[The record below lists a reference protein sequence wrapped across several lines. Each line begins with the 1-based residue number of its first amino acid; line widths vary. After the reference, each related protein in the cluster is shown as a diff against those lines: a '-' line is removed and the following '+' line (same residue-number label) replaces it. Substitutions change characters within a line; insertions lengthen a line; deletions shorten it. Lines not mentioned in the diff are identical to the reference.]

1 MDKLILT
8 YLPGAALEELIF
20 IEEITEDFSDGER
33 EEFLLHYRDR
43 RAREEMIVILCAL
56 GFVGFSGLH
65 RLYTRRILL
74 GLAFFFTAGFC
85 FIGTIVDLIN
95 HRSITR
101 EYNRNQALDLYSEM
115 SYPYEEI

>member
-1 MDKLILT
+1 MILT
-8 YLPGAALEELIF
+8 YLPGADLEELIF
-20 IEEITEDFSDGER
+20 IEEITDDFTESER
-33 EEFLLHYRDR
+33 REFLLQYRGR
-43 RAREEMIVILCAL
+43 RARDEMIVILCAL

-65 RLYTRRILL
+65 RLYTKRILL

-95 HRSITR
+95 HRSVTR

-115 SYPYEEI
+115 SYPYEDL